1 METRTVQPL
10 GSSTVAVTLP
20 ATWVREYDVAK
31 GDEISLRCS
40 SQGMLILISEAARQ
54 TAVEAFIHAESAT
67 AVAVERAIL
76 AQYVLGRRII
86 QITTRE
92 GESLEDTTIT
102 AVYNAESQLM
112 GLGVIEETSEQITIR
127 CSVNPEDFILTD
139 LLERL
144 EATSRTMRD
153 EAIQALTNDTTD
165 PNLAYRALNRERQAN
180 KIFVLL
186 LRLIFTAYQNPA
198 LARVLGIDDGITL
211 IGYRSIAKSLELIA
225 DNAAEIADLALN
237 TSDYGL
243 NVDDTTLQRIRT
255 FTEMVHEITEKSIRC
270 AITRE
275 YDLAL
280 NVRRQ
285 FTEIEAQ
292 ETEIL
297 TTIDELPNEDFLH
310 IREVLVYL
318 RQTAQEAIRNA
329 EIGTNLALNAE
340 SDYIT
345 IP

>member
-1 METRTVQPL
+1 
-10 GSSTVAVTLP
+10 
-20 ATWVREYDVAK
+20 
-31 GDEISLRCS
+31 
-40 SQGMLILISEAARQ
+40 MLILISEAARQ

-255 FTEMVHEITEKSIRC
+255 FTEMVHEITEKSICSR
-270 AITRE
+270 
-275 YDLAL
+275 L
-280 NVRRQ
+280 
-285 FTEIEAQ
+285 
-292 ETEIL
+292 
-297 TTIDELPNEDFLH
+297 
-310 IREVLVYL
+310 
-318 RQTAQEAIRNA
+318 
-329 EIGTNLALNAE
+329 
-340 SDYIT
+340 
-345 IP
+345 IPS